1 MFFVKDYGLAVFF
14 CVITML
20 CWGSWGNT
28 QKLAGRN
35 WRYELFYWDYVL
47 GVLLLS
53 ILAGLT
59 LGSFG
64 AEGRSFLPDL
74 RQADWRY
81 IGSAFAGGVVSAAA
95 PTAAYI
101 AMCAAD
107 PIAWMSA
114 DAVLSVPF
122 IRNILRSDYRYFYR
136 LDKSDL

>member
-74 RQADWRY
+74 RQACLLYTSTWSNTASRTRP
-81 IGSAFAGGVVSAAA
+81 GTLPAGPSG
-95 PTAAYI
+95 
-101 AMCAAD
+101 
-107 PIAWMSA
+107 
-114 DAVLSVPF
+114 
-122 IRNILRSDYRYFYR
+122 
-136 LDKSDL
+136 